1 MITSRH
7 LNQSGFVAGTESLA
21 FGMLIL
27 VAGAILIVNAWSMV
41 DSRITLDAAAREYL
55 RSYTEASDPYTAT
68 TRGRSALLRVI
79 DGRAALVEGLRM
91 QEPDQAS
98 FGPCAP
104 ALLELS
110 VDVPSIRMPF
120 VGDFGAHQMEVRHV
134 ELINAHKQMSSG
146 AGYRPENTA
155 CAG

>member
-1 MITSRH
+1 MNTSGE
-7 LNQSGFVAGTESLA
+7 LNQGGFVAGTESLA
-21 FGMLIL
+21 FGVLIL

-41 DSRITLDAAAREYL
+41 DSRLTLDAAAREYL
-55 RSYTEASDPYTAT
+55 RSYTEASDPLAAT
-68 TRGRSALLRVI
+68 TQGRSALLRVI
-79 DGRAALVEGLRM
+79 DGRAALVEGLSM
-91 QEPDQAS
+91 QEPDPAS

-120 VGDFGAHQMEVRHV
+120 VGDFGSHQVNVRHV
-134 ELINAHKQMSSG
+134 ELINAHKQMSGG
-146 AGYRPENTA
+146 AGYKPEATA